1 MRETVIRIYS
11 FHVLARRQV
20 HPDLGMHNR
29 REHLESLGIQFPFLA
44 VWMPNGRADG
54 EFLASGAPLISSPI
68 VMDIPVCS
76 GS

>member
-1 MRETVIRIYS
+1 MRETAIRIYS
-11 FHVLARRQV
+11 FHVLVRRQV

-29 REHLESLGIQFPFLA
+29 REHLESLGTQFPFWA
-44 VWMPNGRADG
+44 VWMPNGRVDD
-54 EFLASGAPLISSPI
+54 EFLARGAPSISSPI